1 MSEIRKYGRAL
12 RTLRKFSLKLAISQ
26 SIEVDTI
33 EHENMIHL
41 KILETTISRS
51 DQKEVERSSSES
63 SLHTQE
69 LILIIVLLL
78 RILILRSRSKKL
90 LTLDLRLST

>member
-1 MSEIRKYGRAL
+1 
-12 RTLRKFSLKLAISQ
+12 
-26 SIEVDTI
+26 
-33 EHENMIHL
+33 MIHL

-69 LILIIVLLL
+69 QILIIVLLL
-78 RILILRSRSKKL
+78 RILILRSKSRGL
-90 LTLDLRLST
+90 QILDLQLSV

>member
-1 MSEIRKYGRAL
+1 
-12 RTLRKFSLKLAISQ
+12 
-26 SIEVDTI
+26 
-33 EHENMIHL
+33 MIHL

-78 RILILRSRSKKL
+78 RILILWSKSRGL
-90 LTLDLRLST
+90 QILDLQLST

>member
-1 MSEIRKYGRAL
+1 
-12 RTLRKFSLKLAISQ
+12 
-26 SIEVDTI
+26 
-33 EHENMIHL
+33 MIHL

-69 LILIIVLLL
+69 QILIIVLLL
-78 RILILRSRSKKL
+78 RILILWSKSRGL
-90 LTLDLRLST
+90 QILDLQLSV